1 MSRVAIVSPHLDD
14 AILSAWL
21 LLKRAQPVRVISCFA
36 GVPAHGARGKWD
48 ARTGP
53 GGSAV
58 GIRRNE
64 DLAALGL
71 VNAEAIHL
79 GCIDEQ
85 YRGRDEPPI
94 PTLTGMLRE
103 QLADV
108 DEVWIPAALGRHA
121 DHLAAREAAMAA
133 CTRTARRFLFAD
145 LPYAG
150 QPAWSAEITGAPRD
164 IAVQVLFR
172 ALRRPTPASACRDT
186 LGEVAVS
193 AGDAC
198 VERLTPAQS
207 AQKWE
212 AVSRYDSQLAAL
224 KLGRSHPLRRRRVL
238 AYEVHWAL
246 GSSSDPRHSTH
257 GSG

>member
-21 LLKRAQPVRVISCFA
+21 LLKRAEPVRVISCFA

-85 YRGRDEPPI
+85 YRGQDEPPI
-94 PTLTGMLRE
+94 HTLTGMLRE
-103 QLADV
+103 KLADV

-133 CTRTARRFLFAD
+133 CARTARRFLFAD

-172 ALRRPTPASACRDT
+172 ALRRPDSRECLARHSRR
-186 LGEVAVS
+186 GSGV
-193 AGDAC
+193 
-198 VERLTPAQS
+198 
-207 AQKWE
+207 
-212 AVSRYDSQLAAL
+212 VSRRRLRRAPDPSAVRTEVGGSQQVRLAA
-224 KLGRSHPLRRRRVL
+224 GCAEARAESPAASPSRLRL
-238 AYEVHWAL
+238 
-246 GSSSDPRHSTH
+246 
-257 GSG
+257 